1 MEFIL
6 VGIATFFN
14 LAIIKWKLEKH
25 RYEDA
30 ILDFTILFSLAY
42 AFQGSY
48 GGLVVA
54 TISSAMMS
62 LYFIASPPKFVKGL
76 IEKFKTEFHDP
87 PPPRKY

>member
-6 VGIATFFN
+6 VGMATFFN

-30 ILDFTILFSLAY
+30 FLDGIILLGLAFIF
-42 AFQGSY
+42 ANSY

-54 TISSAMMS
+54 TISSMMMS
-62 LYFIASPPKFVKGL
+62 LYFIASPPKFMQGL
-76 IEKFKTEFHDP
+76 YKKIKETLDDELH
-87 PPPRKY
+87 